1 MSLTKR
7 AEVDEICLD
16 LPRGRHP
23 MYIWR
28 REGTE
33 NSATHF
39 TFHRCNR
46 NNKVAAVM
54 TPVHNKPG

>member
-1 MSLTKR
+1 
-7 AEVDEICLD
+7 
-16 LPRGRHP
+16 

-54 TPVHNKPG
+54 TPVRSFVLPLARSCARPAGVGFDE